1 MSSAIQRFFGK
12 KTPDE
17 LVKKWRQEIR
27 GQQRGIDRQIRAID
41 AEEAKVKKSIKQVA
55 KKGDVKNCKMLAKEL
70 IRSQRHKNRLY
81 TSKAQMNSIIM
92 QLEHQLATLKV
103 AGSLQKSGEVMKLVN
118 QLARL
123 PEISQTMQQM
133 SMEMTKAGIMEEMIG
148 DTMDMMDDD
157 DIEEAADEEV
167 NDVLFQI
174 TDGMLGEAGSVG
186 PALESKP
193 MVAEEEEEEDEEEG
207 PELDMMQ
214 KRLQYLD
221 HYVAIL

>member
-70 IRSQRHKNRLY
+70 IRSQRHKDRLY

-123 PEISQTMQQM
+123 PEMSQTMQQM

-157 DIEEAADEEV
+157 DIEEAADAEV
-167 NDVLFQI
+167 NNVLFQI

-193 MVAEEEEEEDEEEG
+193 IVTEDEEEEDEEEG

-214 KRLQYLD
+214 KRLQALKG
-221 HYVAIL
+221 

>member
-1 MSSAIQRFFGK
+1 MSAAIQRFFGK

-27 GQQRGIDRQIRAID
+27 SQQRGIQRQIQAID
-41 AEEAKVKKSIKQVA
+41 NEEAKVKRSIKQVA
-55 KKGDVKNCKMLAKEL
+55 KKGDVKNCRMLAKEL
-70 IRSQRHKNRLY
+70 IRSQRHKERLY

-103 AGSLQKSGEVMKLVN
+103 AGALQKSGEVMKLVN
-118 QLARL
+118 QLAKL
-123 PEISQTMQQM
+123 PEMSQTMQQM
-133 SMEMTKAGIMEEMIG
+133 SMEMTKAGIMDEMIG

-167 NDVLFQI
+167 NNVLFQI
-174 TDGMLGEAGSVG
+174 TDGMLGEAGNVG
-186 PALESKP
+186 PALEARP
-193 MVAEEEEEEDEEEG
+193 AVEEEEEEDEEEG

-214 KRLQYLD
+214 KRLQRD
-221 HYVAIL
+221 T